1 MLPEYNVRIGKGEL
15 LSFQK
20 GEEERIKGLQVP
32 ESKKPRVSRL
42 ENSLCWPP
50 PLTSGT
56 QEALSLL
63 ASQPGG

>member
-15 LSFQK
+15 LLFQK

-32 ESKKPRVSRL
+32 ESKKPRISGP

-50 PLTSGT
+50 PLTPGT
-56 QEALSLL
+56 QGAVGLL